1 MSQSRYVKNNT
12 KEYDYT
18 YYYPGSA
25 GQGID
30 IYIIDEGLDANYDDF
45 DTYPGTDHE
54 RVVMCDGIFDDNK
67 IVVSQ
72 TEKEKK
78 FCEIGG
84 SYSHGHVVTAA
95 AGGKYVGAAKYAN
108 IHMLATSELSS
119 DELNAMDY
127 IKLNGKPHRTIIN
140 ISRGVGLDISHTV
153 QDKFEELTEYGFIF
167 VVSVGNH
174 DSNFCYKDQIYT
186 GFSTAI
192 KVAST
197 NSIINDKNM
206 EKAYIRAAYSNYG
219 SCVDIYALGQTLYPL
234 DTGIYEINGNRYNS
248 TYGTSLSSP
257 LAAGVIATLMSE
269 HPEVE
274 YTLESMKQLL
284 IDLSIKDIIAG
295 IQSDDTPNRFINN
308 GKKIVYSPVSVY
320 EGCGASSAY
329 SKCPEGSCCSSTNQC
344 FEFGKYDI
352 IDQCLVEK
360 GCQAEYGTCLSD
372 KHFTPIKITTT
383 PLMINTKT
391 SKMVITKT
399 STTSSLKSTPTTTTR
414 PPKVLP
420 TYALCFRNK
429 RMWSKY
435 RSMYH

>member
-1 MSQSRYVKNNT
+1 
-12 KEYDYT
+12 
-18 YYYPGSA
+18 
-25 GQGID
+25 
-30 IYIIDEGLDANYDDF
+30 
-45 DTYPGTDHE
+45 
-54 RVVMCDGIFDDNK
+54 
-67 IVVSQ
+67 
-72 TEKEKK
+72 
-78 FCEIGG
+78 
-84 SYSHGHVVTAA
+84 
-95 AGGKYVGAAKYAN
+95 
-108 IHMLATSELSS
+108 MLATSELSS

-140 ISRGVGLDISHTV
+140 ISRGVGLDISHIV

-248 TYGTSLSSP
+248 TYRTSLSSP